1 MQYFF
6 SQSKD
11 SKPKMKNKAST
22 ILKQIIATLS
32 SMAKAKTLA
41 LKNKTRAIKT
51 RLIIFSLLKNKKI
64 FMSSL
69 SHSIHQKKS
78 YISHKLNALLSHH
91 HHHDKNSNDFEDDL
105 VDQDNA
111 IVQYKDNL
119 DAMAHKYLPDPTH
132 TEEADVQKNDK
143 CPDLTHSLFDS
154 KDLDFEDPGG
164 SVIDLVKNSKEEA
177 GEEFMLENEIDHVAD
192 LFIKRFHKQMRMQK
206 QLSLKRHQ
214 ERLEKSA

>member
-1 MQYFF
+1 
-6 SQSKD
+6 
-11 SKPKMKNKAST
+11 MKNKAST

-91 HHHDKNSNDFEDDL
+91 HHHHDKNSNDFEDDL

-143 CPDLTHSLFDS
+143 CLNLTHSLFDS

-177 GEEFMLENEIDHVAD
+177 GEEFMLENEIDRVAD
-192 LFIKRFHKQMRMQK
+192 LFIKRFHKQMMMQK

>member
-1 MQYFF
+1 
-6 SQSKD
+6 
-11 SKPKMKNKAST
+11 MKNKAST

-91 HHHDKNSNDFEDDL
+91 HHDKDSNDSEDDL
-105 VDQDNA
+105 VDQDKA

-143 CPDLTHSLFDS
+143 YPDLTHSLFYS
-154 KDLDFEDPGG
+154 EDLDSEYPGG

-177 GEEFMLENEIDHVAD
+177 GEEFMLENEIDRVAD
-192 LFIKRFHKQMRMQK
+192 LFIKRFHKQMMMQK

-214 ERLEKSA
+214 ERLEKSS

>member
-1 MQYFF
+1 
-6 SQSKD
+6 
-11 SKPKMKNKAST
+11 MKNKAST
-22 ILKQIIATLS
+22 ILKQIVATLS

-91 HHHDKNSNDFEDDL
+91 HHDKDSNDFEDDL
-105 VDQDNA
+105 VDQDKA

-132 TEEADVQKNDK
+132 TEKADVQNEY
-143 CPDLTHSLFDS
+143 PDLTHSLFYS
-154 KDLDFEDPGG
+154 EDLDFEDPGG

-177 GEEFMLENEIDHVAD
+177 GEEFMLENEIDRVAD

>member
-1 MQYFF
+1 
-6 SQSKD
+6 
-11 SKPKMKNKAST
+11 MKNKAST

-132 TEEADVQKNDK
+132 TEEADVQNNDK
-143 CPDLTHSLFDS
+143 CPNLTHSLFDS

-177 GEEFMLENEIDHVAD
+177 GEEFMLENEIDRVAD
-192 LFIKRFHKQMRMQK
+192 LFIKRFHKQMMMQK

>member
-1 MQYFF
+1 
-6 SQSKD
+6 
-11 SKPKMKNKAST
+11 MKNKAST

-91 HHHDKNSNDFEDDL
+91 HHHHHDKNSNDFEDDL

-143 CPDLTHSLFDS
+143 CPNLTHSLFDS

-177 GEEFMLENEIDHVAD
+177 GEEFMLENEIDRVAD
-192 LFIKRFHKQMRMQK
+192 LFIKRFHKQMMMQK